1 MYFEWDPAKARENLK
16 KHRVSFEMA
25 VTVFD
30 DSLHLSIVDS
40 ATAREERWVTIG
52 LAADKRTLVVVHTYR
67 ARRGA
72 EVLRIISARLATKHE
87 RRQYEK
93 GI

>member
-1 MYFEWDPAKARENLK
+1 MYFEWDADKARVNLK

-30 DSLHLSIVDS
+30 DPLHLSIVDMAS
-40 ATAREERWVTIG
+40 TAEERWVTVG
-52 LAADKRTLVVVHTYR
+52 FAADRRTLVVVHTYR
-67 ARRGA
+67 VRTGT
-72 EVLRIISARLATKHE
+72 EILRIISARLATKRE

-93 GI
+93 RV